1 MFAFMSLKPA
11 NQEQSAA
18 SAVPLYTLDIIPSD
32 PASQLQRFPGG
43 ADEPFAPQDISN
55 EDLLPASQS
64 TPEEQPEAFDE
75 ILESREMIEAK
86 IFRIKCRMIDFI
98 LRQQD
103 IQAKIDS
110 LQNDIKIL
118 DRKIEETQSEQSTAI
133 ELEDYD
139 KADNLD
145 MRIKQTKKLIEAKE
159 N

>member
-1 MFAFMSLKPA
+1 
-11 NQEQSAA
+11 
-18 SAVPLYTLDIIPSD
+18 
-32 PASQLQRFPGG
+32 
-43 ADEPFAPQDISN
+43 
-55 EDLLPASQS
+55 
-64 TPEEQPEAFDE
+64 
-75 ILESREMIEAK
+75 MIEAK
-86 IFRIKCRMIDFI
+86 IFGIKCRMMDFA

-103 IQAKIDS
+103 IQEKITS